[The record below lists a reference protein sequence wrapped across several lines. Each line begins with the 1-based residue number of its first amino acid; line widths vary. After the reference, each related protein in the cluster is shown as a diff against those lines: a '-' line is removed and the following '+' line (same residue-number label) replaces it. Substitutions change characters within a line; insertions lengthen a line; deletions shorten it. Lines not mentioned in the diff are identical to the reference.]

1 MLDVVFGVLL
11 GGVDVSF
18 LILLAL
24 VGCSVL
30 PLEYDSVGEFGMLG
44 VVFGVL
50 LGRAGV
56 LALVGC
62 SVLLLE
68 YDSDGGFGML
78 DVVFGVL
85 LGKADVSF

>member
-1 MLDVVFGVLL
+1 MGCSVLLLEYDSVGGFGMLDVVFGVLL
-11 GGVDVSF
+11 GGADVSF
-18 LILLAL
+18 RLLLAL

-30 PLEYDSVGEFGMLG
+30 LLEYDSVGGFGMLG

-62 SVLLLE
+62 SVL
-68 YDSDGGFGML
+68 Y
-78 DVVFGVL
+78 
-85 LGKADVSF
+85 

>member
-1 MLDVVFGVLL
+1 MGCSVLLLEYDSVGGFGMLNVVFGVLL
-11 GGVDVSF
+11 GG
-18 LILLAL
+18 
-24 VGCSVL
+24 
-30 PLEYDSVGEFGMLG
+30 
-44 VVFGVL
+44 
-50 LGRAGV
+50 AGV